1 MLSGLSGN
9 YKWNN
14 QIDLKVNFDENKNQ
28 FSLFFSNG
36 DEYKLVPII
45 GEELD
50 FIDPNTDVQVSFT
63 TNENTATFTLYGQTE
78 IKL

>member
-1 MLSGLSGN
+1 MEQSNRFKSQLWWKQES
-9 YKWNN
+9 
-14 QIDLKVNFDENKNQ
+14 IFT
-28 FSLFFSNG
+28 FFSNG